1 MGVKGK
7 ERGEEGRE
15 KKRRGRQRREEERRG
30 GGSSSDAMGRKKR
43 KVGAYGKT
51 DVKIILIETAT
62 HETIVY

>member
-1 MGVKGK
+1 MPW
-7 ERGEEGRE
+7 EE
-15 KKRRGRQRREEERRG
+15 
-30 GGSSSDAMGRKKR
+30 KKR